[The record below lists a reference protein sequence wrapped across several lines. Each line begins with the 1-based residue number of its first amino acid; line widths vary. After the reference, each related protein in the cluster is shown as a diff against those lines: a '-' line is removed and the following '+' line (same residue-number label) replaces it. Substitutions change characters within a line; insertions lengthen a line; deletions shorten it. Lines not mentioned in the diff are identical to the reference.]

1 MGNLVKIDPGLI
13 IWTVVTFLVL
23 LAVLRWKAWGPI
35 VTALEKRERTIK
47 DSIDA
52 AKKEREEA
60 QRLVAEHRQTIDQA
74 RKETARMIEQGRKD
88 AELARAE
95 MLEKSRH
102 EAHEIVEQGRRQIER
117 ETRAAVQELRSEAA
131 NLAVLAAGRIVK
143 VSLDEPAQKRI
154 VDECLRDIG
163 EASNRSGGPA
173 RS

>member
-1 MGNLVKIDPGLI
+1 MDNLTKIDPGLV
-13 IWTVVTFLVL
+13 IWTVVTFLAL

-35 VTALEKRERTIK
+35 VAALEKRERTIK

-88 AELARAE
+88 GEAARAE

-102 EAHEIVEQGRRQIER
+102 EAREIVEQGRRQIER
-117 ETRAAVQELRSEAA
+117 ETRAAVQSLRSEAA

-143 VSLDEPAQKRI
+143 VSLDESAQKRI
-154 VDECLRDIG
+154 VEETLCDIG
-163 EASNRSGGPA
+163 ESAGSSGGNA